1 MAENADSNTPE
12 FNEKDEPTQEQ
23 MDSLQTTVQQL
34 LNPNGENNQIN
45 EYINNTFSYVS
56 SMLDKVANAKDK
68 DAAAEEIA
76 QDLKSKYEGWA
87 QTKLDEREAEKKKSL
102 KEGEN
107 GF

>member
-1 MAENADSNTPE
+1 MVENADLNTPE
-12 FNEKDEPTQEQ
+12 FNEKDKPTQEQ
-23 MDSLQTTVQQL
+23 MDSLKTTVQQL

-45 EYINNTFSYVS
+45 EYIDNTFSYVS
-56 SMLDKVANAKDK
+56 GMLDKVANAKDK

-107 GF
+107 GL

>member
-1 MAENADSNTPE
+1 MAENADLNTPE
-12 FNEKDEPTQEQ
+12 LNEKDKPTQEQ
-23 MDSLQTTVQQL
+23 MHSLQTTVQQL

-45 EYINNTFSYVS
+45 EYINNTFSYVL

-87 QTKLDEREAEKKKSL
+87 QTKLDEREGEKKKSL

-107 GF
+107 RL

>member
-1 MAENADSNTPE
+1 MAENADLNTPE
-12 FNEKDEPTQEQ
+12 FNEKDKPTQEQ

-45 EYINNTFSYVS
+45 EYINNTFSYVL

-76 QDLKSKYEGWA
+76 QDLKCKYEGWA

-107 GF
+107 GL